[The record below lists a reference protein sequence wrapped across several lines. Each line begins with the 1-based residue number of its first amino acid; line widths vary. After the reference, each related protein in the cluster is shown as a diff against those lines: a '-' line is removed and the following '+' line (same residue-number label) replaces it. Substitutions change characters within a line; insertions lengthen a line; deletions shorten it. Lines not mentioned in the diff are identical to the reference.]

1 MDDRSHAPQ
10 VRLINGQIVLDTDS
24 LVVDRANE
32 HTVVDTSAMEVV
44 EETNMTRKLNSQ
56 TWGKKSHSARWT
68 PYETMDFYNVSICV
82 TYLHPYSL
90 YLFRQL
96 HNSGLISLWWLTYFL
111 VELATKYVTS
121 SIERRRNI
129 LKGSRKCYIGKGF
142 PWVSDHSMSWPL
154 CFWLIF

>member
-1 MDDRSHAPQ
+1 MTLTFCIYRSHAPQ

-68 PYETMDFYNVSICV
+68 PYETMDFYNVSIYVCV
-82 TYLHPYSL
+82 RIMDSYSWYLAGYCTIRH
-90 YLFRQL
+90 
-96 HNSGLISLWWLTYFL
+96 
-111 VELATKYVTS
+111 
-121 SIERRRNI
+121 
-129 LKGSRKCYIGKGF
+129 
-142 PWVSDHSMSWPL
+142 
-154 CFWLIF
+154 